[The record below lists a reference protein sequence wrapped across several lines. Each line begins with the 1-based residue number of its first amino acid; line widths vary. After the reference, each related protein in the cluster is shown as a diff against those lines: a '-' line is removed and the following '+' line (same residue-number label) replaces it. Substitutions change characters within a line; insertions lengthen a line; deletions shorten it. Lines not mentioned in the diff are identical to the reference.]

1 MTQNKLPN
9 VENAGG
15 EKPENHNSDNPNAKP
30 IAGWLKVIAMFFAGI
45 IYVLREPALQLKSRV
60 YDLKKEG
67 PFWVLS
73 GLLVSLAAGIGL
85 GYQLGWQYDYDAVR
99 WVFAGLVGA
108 LATYF
113 YAWPAVVHLFL
124 KGYIRLSKKVWK
136 YLDFN
141 LDPFKPMK
149 AEDWLSQTVYHA
161 IGVLTIGFGILSFW
175 FVMTFIHAQ
184 LAIGFAGYL
193 FGGLA
198 GLLVGVGSGFLGMGL
213 LNFAQLPW
221 CATVIGAALIYFL
234 RSFTQQYLPT
244 EAFGFN
250 ITGLIYALELALW
263 AGFIYPLL
271 HIALTR
277 IFTRFFVWLRET
289 NHYVY
294 HQPKGGYREFFLQLA
309 NIATAIAVFFFIS
322 VKFAPILAV
331 SAGALYTIASVA
343 SLFVYVVFGKALN
356 FLDNSFL
363 SLVSSLMG
371 GYCAYQY
378 VLTFQIIHS
387 SEWAFAAGFVVF
399 FLSMI
404 ALFPI
409 AYVALKVVFQPLL
422 SSWLRDPLV
431 NMHDVLSKELANSY
445 DNTYKDKNEDYIA
458 LFSQTVSFV
467 ATIAAFIGSSILLT
481 QFLDLNLI
489 MSILLEIV
497 IVISAYLT
505 FGKLV
510 RRFKTTLISR
520 FFATVIAI
528 FLGTQTYAFSS
539 FHHISYVIGAIS
551 FILTLWIVFPVIYVL
566 LKTLILTFRADYLLR
581 FFVKL
586 FDRIETTFE
595 RLWTAI
601 LENYAA
607 IKATLD
613 PMFEN
618 FSRAFKESWE
628 QINKSAG
635 GKK

>member
-1 MTQNKLPN
+1 MTQNQLPN
-9 VENAGG
+9 LENAEG
-15 EKPENHNSDNPNAKP
+15 EKPENHNSENTNAKP

-45 IYVLREPALQLKSRV
+45 IYVFREPALQLKSRV
-60 YDLKKEG
+60 YDLTKEG
-67 PFWVLS
+67 PFWVVS

-85 GYQLGWQYDYDAVR
+85 GYQLGWQYNYEVVR

-113 YAWPAVVHLFL
+113 YAWPAVVHVFL

-136 YLDFN
+136 YLDFD

-149 AEDWLSQTVYHA
+149 AEDWLSQTVYYA
-161 IGVLTIGFGILSFW
+161 IGVLTVGFGFFSFW

-213 LNFAQLPW
+213 LYNVQLPW
-221 CATVIGAALIYFL
+221 CATVIGAALVYFL

-289 NHYVY
+289 NRYVY

-322 VKFAPILAV
+322 VKFAPDLAV
-331 SAGALYTIASVA
+331 STTVLYALASVG
-343 SLFVYVVFGKALN
+343 SLFVYVVFGKLLN
-356 FLDNSFL
+356 YLDNTFL
-363 SLVSSLMG
+363 SLATSLIG
-371 GYCAYQY
+371 SYFVFQY
-378 VLTFQIIHS
+378 VLTLQTIHS
-387 SEWAFAAGFVVF
+387 SEWALAAGFVFF
-399 FLSMI
+399 FLSMS

-409 AYVALKVVFQPLL
+409 AYVALKAVFQPLL

-431 NMHDVLSKELANSY
+431 KLHEVLSKELANSY
-445 DNTYKDKNEDYIA
+445 DNTYKDKNENYIA

-467 ATIAAFIGSSILLT
+467 ATIAAFIGSNILLT
-481 QFLDLNLI
+481 QYLGLNLI
-489 MSILLEIV
+489 LSILLEIA

-510 RRFKTTLISR
+510 RRFKITLISR

-551 FILTLWIVFPVIYVL
+551 FILTLWIVFPVSYVL
-566 LKTLILTFRADYLLR
+566 LKTLILTFKADFLLK
-581 FFVKL
+581 FFVEL
-586 FDRIETTFE
+586 FDRIEATFE
-595 RLWTAI
+595 RLWIAI

-618 FSRAFKESWE
+618 FNRAFKQSWE